1 MVADFR
7 PTYLIIKFIN
17 WYNNRAYP
25 LLSYIYNLINY
36 SVLIYN
42 VWGEPAIF
50 SCGRYVASGYN
61 YYRYYVTYGI
71 MFLTY
76 YKQLIK
82 NSGI

>member
-42 VWGEPAIF
+42 V
-50 SCGRYVASGYN
+50 
-61 YYRYYVTYGI
+61 
-71 MFLTY
+71 
-76 YKQLIK
+76 
-82 NSGI
+82 